1 MVKWNECEK
10 NEQVR
15 ITKQNNIKQK
25 NKKIKTF
32 KISLSQKDM
41 KEVKK
46 MEYFAPQVEVLN
58 ARVEKGFQMS
68 GDPMATGNGTSET
81 LGNSGEVHGGD
92 DFD

>member
-1 MVKWNECEK
+1 
-10 NEQVR
+10 
-15 ITKQNNIKQK
+15 
-25 NKKIKTF
+25 
-32 KISLSQKDM
+32 M

-68 GDPMATGNGTSET
+68 GDPMATGNGTSEALT
-81 LGNSGEVHGGD
+81 NSGEVHGGD

>member
-1 MVKWNECEK
+1 
-10 NEQVR
+10 
-15 ITKQNNIKQK
+15 
-25 NKKIKTF
+25 
-32 KISLSQKDM
+32 M

-68 GDPMATGNGTSET
+68 GDPLATGTSTNEE
-81 LGNSGEVHGGD
+81 LADSGEVHGGD

>member
-1 MVKWNECEK
+1 
-10 NEQVR
+10 
-15 ITKQNNIKQK
+15 
-25 NKKIKTF
+25 
-32 KISLSQKDM
+32 M

-92 DFD
+92 DFDQSLTRNKSKKNQVVKEKSKNQERK

>member
-1 MVKWNECEK
+1 MEKWNECEK

-68 GDPMATGNGTSET
+68 GDPMATGNGTTEE
-81 LGNSGEVHGGD
+81 LANSGEVHGGD